1 MKLISVIFTLF
12 CVQTTFGQLLND
24 TIKFEPFVIEELA
37 VSATYK
43 TTNLDAVTTKSVEN
57 LAQLLQENS
66 TIFIKSY
73 GSGSLASVSFRGTG
87 AGHTRVLWNGVSLN
101 SPMNGQIDFSLYP
114 TPFFDKV
121 ELHYGASGLID
132 GNGALGGSVNLQN
145 SLPNFNDSAKS
156 VKLNYNYSIGSFS
169 KQIHSG
175 KVSYL
180 GTNNWFY
187 ETRILHSEAENDLV
201 YYNFSKKENP
211 EERLQNAALKQYGF
225 QQAIYKK
232 VKNQTIG
239 MRFWYFNS
247 DRNLPS
253 TMLVE
258 KNDETQQDESFRL
271 LINTTGFKN
280 KISYKISS
288 ALIHD
293 NLIYNNKLIDINS
306 KNNSLLIDNH
316 IDVNYFINDK
326 ITFLNK
332 INIRHEQAKADGYN
346 SEHKRFNN
354 SWLTGFSGNLKRLNW
369 TVFNRMTVVDDY
381 FKPLAPSISL
391 GYQLPKL
398 EDVTL
403 KVAAGINHNYP
414 TFNDLYW
421 TPGGNSDLKPEE
433 AKMSEA
439 GIKYHKAFGKTTIAT
454 ENTFFFAHVS
464 NWILWQPSA
473 GNIWSPTNLKKVEN
487 KGFESTLTIKYKLN
501 KVDLSI
507 RGNYAYTISKNID
520 LPKNTDDALYKQLIY
535 VPQHQF
541 NANAKLTYKN
551 TSLSYGYY
559 YTGLRYISTDN
570 NWYLPANYI
579 SNISLSQDIK
589 LKTTSFN
596 LRFQVNNLF
605 NQTYQSIAWR
615 PMPLRNYMLTLA
627 FKL

>member
-12 CVQTTFGQLLND
+12 IVQNTFGQLLND

-43 TTNLDAVTTKSVEN
+43 TTNLDAVITKSVEN

-66 TIFIKSY
+66 TVFIKSY

-132 GNGALGGSVNLQN
+132 GNGALGGSINLQN
-145 SLPNFNDSAKS
+145 SLPNFNDSTKS
-156 VKLNYNYSIGSFS
+156 VKLNYNYSIGSFN

-187 ETRILHSEAENDLV
+187 ETRILHSDAENDLV
-201 YYNFSKKENP
+201 YHNFSKKENP

-239 MRFWYFNS
+239 IRFWYFNS

-280 KISYKISS
+280 KISYKIST

-326 ITFLNK
+326 ITFCLL
-332 INIRHEQAKADGYN
+332 YT
-346 SEHKRFNN
+346 S
-354 SWLTGFSGNLKRLNW
+354 
-369 TVFNRMTVVDDY
+369 
-381 FKPLAPSISL
+381 PSPRDS
-391 GYQLPKL
+391 
-398 EDVTL
+398 
-403 KVAAGINHNYP
+403 
-414 TFNDLYW
+414 
-421 TPGGNSDLKPEE
+421 
-433 AKMSEA
+433 
-439 GIKYHKAFGKTTIAT
+439 
-454 ENTFFFAHVS
+454 
-464 NWILWQPSA
+464 
-473 GNIWSPTNLKKVEN
+473 
-487 KGFESTLTIKYKLN
+487 
-501 KVDLSI
+501 
-507 RGNYAYTISKNID
+507 
-520 LPKNTDDALYKQLIY
+520 
-535 VPQHQF
+535 
-541 NANAKLTYKN
+541 
-551 TSLSYGYY
+551 
-559 YTGLRYISTDN
+559 
-570 NWYLPANYI
+570 
-579 SNISLSQDIK
+579 
-589 LKTTSFN
+589 
-596 LRFQVNNLF
+596 
-605 NQTYQSIAWR
+605 
-615 PMPLRNYMLTLA
+615 
-627 FKL
+627 